1 MGSCLVDSTYVE
13 VVWVEA
19 PIGENVRK
27 FLGVEELV
35 SYSDIIGVNQ
45 YTNGRF
51 PSKGGSVSS

>member
-1 MGSCLVDSTYVE
+1 M
-13 VVWVEA
+13 EA

-35 SYSDIIGVNQ
+35 SYSDVTGVNQ

>member
-1 MGSCLVDSTYVE
+1 MGSCLVDSTYAE

-35 SYSDIIGVNQ
+35 SYLDVTRVNQ